1 MDAPCAD
8 FFELENGKIKK
19 FDCFPE
25 GSVILTQLGVIS
37 NLEAALTHPDPS

>member
-1 MDAPCAD
+1 
-8 FFELENGKIKK
+8 LENGKIRK

-37 NLEAALTHPDPS
+37 NLEAALNH

>member
-1 MDAPCAD
+1 MHPAAD
-8 FFELENGKIKK
+8 FFELENGKIKR

-37 NLEAALTHPDPS
+37 NLEGAISR

>member
-1 MDAPCAD
+1 MDV
-8 FFELENGKIKK
+8 FELKDGKIQK

-37 NLEAALTHPDPS
+37 NLEAALTH